1 MAILKW
7 SFRILLLIGSV
18 VVFTVISQCIRKK
31 KIQMRDGIF
40 WIGIGFLLILVS
52 VFPILAVWASKLI
65 GIQSPS
71 NCVFFILIFL
81 LGCHQFYLTIKISQL
96 DMKNSKLAQEIAIY
110 RALEN
115 EEDDG

>member
-81 LGCHQFYLTIKISQL
+81 LGCHQFHLTIKISQM
-96 DMKNSKLAQEIAIY
+96 DMKNSKLTQDIAIH

-115 EEDDG
+115 EEEDE